1 MVLQNYQKKL
11 EMTSN
16 MLYNLGLGVGYK
28 CPRKIHLNTQCRKNT
43 SYKRAA
49 TAAQWSILRKY
60 HPKIQNPSKDQ
71 NTKSELSLSN
81 KAKCKQCLVL
91 YSKLLG
97 FRLFLAVL
105 RPCFG
110 PCFGPSVSQYNLW
123 TTGVCIFNS
132 KFLKKKKKNDI

>member
-1 MVLQNYQKKL
+1 MFILPCSSDINNFNYGLLNKISWVIMYCALLYQDRLTEHFPTYMVLNF
-11 EMTSN
+11 
-16 MLYNLGLGVGYK
+16 
-28 CPRKIHLNTQCRKNT
+28 
-43 SYKRAA
+43 
-49 TAAQWSILRKY
+49 
-60 HPKIQNPSKDQ
+60 QNPSKDQ

-123 TTGVCIFNS
+123 TTAVCIFNS
-132 KFLKKKKKNDI
+132 KFLKNCSKNDI